1 MKDSVLFRKLGKF
14 WKRTSNDSAADKSLI
29 DNLKEAEE
37 NAEIKE
43 KSQEARRKRRLFFR
57 K

>member
-1 MKDSVLFRKLGKF
+1 MKDSVLFRNLAKF

-29 DNLKEAEE
+29 ANLKEAEE
-37 NAEIKE
+37 NADIKE
-43 KSQEARRKRRLFFR
+43 KSQEASRKRRLFFR

>member
-14 WKRTSNDSAADKSLI
+14 WKRTSNDSTADKSLI
-29 DNLKEAEE
+29 NNLKEAEE
-37 NAEIKE
+37 NADIKE
-43 KSQEARRKRRLFFR
+43 KSQEAHRKRRLFFR

>member
-1 MKDSVLFRKLGKF
+1 MKDSVLFRKLGRF
-14 WKRTSNDSAADKSLI
+14 WKKTSNDSKADKTLI
-29 DNLKEAEE
+29 NNLKEAEE
-37 NAEIKE
+37 NADIIE